1 MKYLPNVN
9 QVVEQARKVARES
22 ALEKVA
28 AEKPI
33 TFSVPVAEGL
43 HALAESLKFASE
55 NDVTFEDVLAYGD
68 SLLKR

>member
-22 ALEKVA
+22 AFEKVST
-28 AEKPI
+28 EMPV
-33 TFSVPVAEGL
+33 TFSVPAAEGL